1 MTAVQNADFHQFI
14 SGNLIGKCDTYFFQC
29 RTPGGEIVLHHPLL
43 ENFAENR
50 PAVFNPEI
58 LRSDFTLACT
68 GGRRDAIHHGIWKS
82 YIGRNPVGKS
92 RITQLGQSC
101 HGIFRHMPITRN
113 VIARHDGERLNTR
126 RLAQFQCLHD

>member
-1 MTAVQNADFHQFI
+1 MTAVQDADFHQFI
-14 SGNLIGKCDTYFFQC
+14 SSDLISERDTDFFQC
-29 RTPGGEIVLHHPLL
+29 RTPSGEIVLHHPLL
-43 ENFAENR
+43 ENFTENR
-50 PAVFNPEI
+50 PPVFNSEI

-68 GGRRDAIHHGIWKS
+68 GSWRDAIHHGIRKS
-82 YIGRNPVGKS
+82 DIGGNPVGKS

-101 HGIFRHMPITRN
+101 YGIFRHMPITRN